1 MKAVFLDLQSLD
13 DLDLSALEAS
23 VDELVTY
30 MGTTADEVAERIQDA
45 DVVITNKVVLNA
57 EQIAAASQLKMIA
70 VVATGV
76 NNIDLDAAKRRNIA
90 VYNCQAYGVPS
101 VVQHTVSLMLALH
114 TNLLSYDRAVRE
126 GEWQKSPQFC
136 LLDYPIRE
144 LAGRTLG
151 VIGYGAL
158 GRGVAEIARAF
169 GMQVLVAARDEH
181 DKRPGRLQLADLLPQ
196 VDVLTI
202 HCPLTASTQDLID
215 EAALAQMKSDAVLIN
230 VARGGVVNEL
240 ALAGALR
247 EGRLAGAATDVLTQE
262 PPTDDNPLL
271 AGDIPNLIVTPHSAW
286 GSKEARQRIIGQT
299 ADNILAF
306 KADKGG
312 YRVA

>member
-30 MGTTADEVAERIQDA
+30 MGTTAAEVAERIQDA

-114 TNLLSYDRAVRE
+114 TNLLNYDRAVRE

-240 ALAGALR
+240 ALAAALR

>member
-30 MGTTADEVAERIQDA
+30 MGTTAAEVAERIQDA

-240 ALAGALR
+240 ALADALR

-271 AGDIPNLIVTPHSAW
+271 AGDVPNLIVTPHSAW

-306 KADKGG
+306 KVDKGG

>member
-30 MGTTADEVAERIQDA
+30 MGTTAAEVAERIQDA

-240 ALAGALR
+240 ALADALR

-286 GSKEARQRIIGQT
+286 GSQEARQRIIGQT